1 MGQLKSTLG
10 QKCKAWVNSIQ
21 GLNNKF
27 NSIQL
32 GLWEEL
38 KTAVQLKSTF
48 FNFIPHTTRKSITKL
63 QNAIFFK
70 IFKFPFIG

>member
-10 QKCKAWVNSIQ
+10 QKCKARVNSIQ

-32 GLWEEL
+32 GFWEEL
-38 KTAVQLKSTF
+38 KTAGQLKSTF
-48 FNFIPHTTRKSITKL
+48 FNFIPHTTYNLFVSYLKLTLTK
-63 QNAIFFK
+63 I
-70 IFKFPFIG
+70 